1 MITDPIT
8 IFFVLAAVVLI
19 AIQLERRVRVFRS
32 LGAALTGILLGML
45 LSNTG
50 ILPGNSPTYDFLMGD
65 GVYIGIA
72 LILLSVNLR
81 SVLQAGPKMLA
92 GFGIGAVGTAA
103 GAIVGGL
110 VLSGL
115 VGPETWKLSG
125 QFTGTYT
132 GGGANFAAL
141 GRAFETSPNLFSAA
155 TAADVILTA
164 VWMATCLAVPVLLGR
179 PKQTENTIAAQ
190 ASADKPVT
198 LERTLND
205 SVKPVSLVDTAALV
219 TIAIGAVWAAGML
232 ARVVPQLH
240 EVLWLTTIILL
251 LAQIPTVKGLTGSAM
266 FGNYLIMLFLASN
279 GARSVVANLI
289 AMGPPVFYYATI
301 TVAFHGLIIFGIG
314 RLARLDFATLAVASQ
329 ANVGGAASAI
339 AMASARGYSN
349 RLLPGAA
356 VGLIGYAL
364 GNYAGF
370 AVAALMRGLL
380 GS

>member
-1 MITDPIT
+1 M
-8 IFFVLAAVVLI
+8 
-19 AIQLERRVRVFRS
+19 
-32 LGAALTGILLGML
+32 
-45 LSNTG
+45 
-50 ILPGNSPTYDFLMGD
+50 
-65 GVYIGIA
+65 
-72 LILLSVNLR
+72 
-81 SVLQAGPKMLA
+81 
-92 GFGIGAVGTAA
+92 
-103 GAIVGGL
+103 
-110 VLSGL
+110 
-115 VGPETWKLSG
+115 
-125 QFTGTYT
+125 
-132 GGGANFAAL
+132 
-141 GRAFETSPNLFSAA
+141 
-155 TAADVILTA
+155 
-164 VWMATCLAVPVLLGR
+164 
-179 PKQTENTIAAQ
+179 
-190 ASADKPVT
+190 
-198 LERTLND
+198 
-205 SVKPVSLVDTAALV
+205 SLVDTAALV

-301 TVAFHGLIIFGIG
+301 TVAFHGLIIFGIW

-339 AMASARGYSN
+339 AMASARGYSD

>member
-1 MITDPIT
+1 
-8 IFFVLAAVVLI
+8 
-19 AIQLERRVRVFRS
+19 
-32 LGAALTGILLGML
+32 
-45 LSNTG
+45 
-50 ILPGNSPTYDFLMGD
+50 
-65 GVYIGIA
+65 
-72 LILLSVNLR
+72 
-81 SVLQAGPKMLA
+81 MLA

-110 VLSGL
+110 LLSGL

-164 VWMATCLAVPVLLGR
+164 VWMAICLAVPVLLGR
-179 PKQTENTIAAQ
+179 PRQTENAAVDP
-190 ASADKPVT
+190 SPKDRPVT

-205 SVKPVSLVDTAALV
+205 SVRAVSLVDMAALV
-219 TIAIGAVWAAGML
+219 TIAIGAVWASGVLSEM
-232 ARVVPQLH
+232 VPQVH
-240 EVLWLTTIILL
+240 EVLWLTTIVLL
-251 LAQIPTVKGLTGSAM
+251 LAQIPRVKGLPGSAM

-279 GARSVVANLI
+279 GARSVIANLI

-301 TVAFHGLIIFGIG
+301 TVAFHGLIIFGVG

-339 AMASARGYSN
+339 AMAGARGYTD

-380 GS
+380 GG